1 MIETSNGKIKLLD
14 CTLRDG
20 GSVNGW
26 NFGNN
31 NIVNILQILNDS
43 NIDIAEIGFLKN
55 SYTNSENL
63 SISDNTGH
71 LDKIIEKIR
80 NKSFKT
86 AAMINLGKFDINK
99 LPDKRNTLID
109 GIRLMF
115 KKQDLNA
122 AIESSQIIKEKGYS
136 LSLNPVSVT
145 TYNDDDIKRLCE
157 ETNSLNPDILYII
170 DTYGLLDNVKTLDYF
185 NKFNCLLNNDIEI
198 GYHAHNNLQ
207 MAFSN
212 SIQTIE
218 NRGNRNIVVDSS
230 LYGMGKRAGNT
241 HTELLAYYINKNHTN
256 KYNID
261 LITSAIEKIILP
273 MHKHYEWGY
282 SLIHYIAAIN
292 GCHSDYVSYLY
303 NEKHLNF
310 NEIDTILK
318 NIPLENKLTF
328 SLECIENIYA
338 EK

>member
-1 MIETSNGKIKLLD
+1 MIETTKGNIKLLD

-26 NFGNN
+26 DFGND

-43 NIDIAEIGFLKN
+43 NIDIAEIGFLQN
-55 SYTNSENL
+55 GYNNSENL
-63 SISDNTGH
+63 SISDNTNH
-71 LDKIIEKIR
+71 FDRILEKIK
-80 NKSFKT
+80 NKTLKT
-86 AAMINLGKFDINK
+86 VAMINLGKFDINK
-99 LPDKRNTLID
+99 LPNKNNTLID

-115 KKQDLNA
+115 KKQDLIA
-122 AIESSQIIKEKGYS
+122 AINCSQIIKEKGYS

-170 DTYGLLDNVKTLDYF
+170 DTYGLMDNMQTLDYF
-185 NKFNCLLNNDIEI
+185 NKFNCLLKKDIEI

-212 SIQTIE
+212 SIEIIE
-218 NRGNRNIVVDSS
+218 NRESRNIVVDSS

-241 HTELLAYYINKNHTN
+241 HTELLSYYLNRNHIN

-261 LITSAIEKIILP
+261 LITTAIEKIILP
-273 MHKHYEWGY
+273 MHKHFEWGY
-282 SLIHYIAAIN
+282 SLVHYIAAIN

-303 NEKHLNF
+303 KEKHINF
-310 NEIDTILK
+310 NKIDKILK
-318 NIPLENKLTF
+318 NIPDENKLTF
-328 SLECIENIYA
+328 NLQCIENIYA